1 MKWNWQKKDWP
12 DFKYDTSLLEK
23 YEDEFLHKSGIFLG
37 TLKHI
42 QSEEKIDLKIDIICE
57 EAYRTSLIEGELLN
71 RESIQS
77 SIKRN
82 FGISVIDIKKIPNA
96 EAGLAE
102 MMLDLYDNFSHP
114 ISKKSLGKWN
124 SLILDGINSKIK
136 TRSFRKDTEPMQV
149 ISGSVYRPKIHF
161 EAPPSETLED
171 EMKNFIQWFNNSK
184 PNSQHPLKTLT
195 RAGLAH
201 LYFVCIHPFDDGN
214 GRIARALAEKALS
227 QGLGEASLIS
237 LSQVIEKHRKQYYA
251 MLDASNRDLEVT
263 DWLEYFSKTA
273 LEALELSQKSIEF
286 SLKKGEFYRLYE
298 NKLNLRQEKV
308 ISRIFKEGI
317 QGFKGGL
324 SAENYISITKTS
336 RATATRDLQ
345 ELVEMGVLVKT
356 GNLKGTRYYL
366 ELE

>member
-1 MKWNWQKKDWP
+1 
-12 DFKYDTSLLEK
+12 
-23 YEDEFLHKSGIFLG
+23 
-37 TLKHI
+37 
-42 QSEEKIDLKIDIICE
+42 
-57 EAYRTSLIEGELLN
+57 
-71 RESIQS
+71 
-77 SIKRN
+77 
-82 FGISVIDIKKIPNA
+82 
-96 EAGLAE
+96 
-102 MMLDLYDNFSHP
+102 
-114 ISKKSLGKWN
+114 
-124 SLILDGINSKIK
+124 
-136 TRSFRKDTEPMQV
+136 MQV

-184 PNSQHPLKTLT
+184 PNNKRPLKTLN

-251 MLDASNRDLEVT
+251 ILDASNRDLEVT
-263 DWLEYFSKTA
+263 DWLEYFSKTT

-308 ISRIFKEGI
+308 IHRIFKEGI

-366 ELE
+366 SLE